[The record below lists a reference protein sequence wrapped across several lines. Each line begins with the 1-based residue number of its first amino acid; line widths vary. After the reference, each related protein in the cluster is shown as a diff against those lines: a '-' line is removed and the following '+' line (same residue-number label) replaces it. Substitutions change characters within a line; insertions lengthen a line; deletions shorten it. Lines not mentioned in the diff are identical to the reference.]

1 MRWLNSTP
9 RLQKIGMKYE
19 FIVATNHQRMSP
31 LELWEFWRK
40 KFHLTRWEKNA
51 GTSNSQAG
59 AQTIIKSIVHR
70 VLEAAICDIDDISY
84 SPTPSTVFVD
94 NTVETWKFGL
104 NMKPMPRKLEWRAWY
119 HRAKVIYFCLHSHLS
134 NGDKQLNAD
143 VFSMPR
149 WA

>member
-1 MRWLNSTP
+1 MRWLSSTT
-9 RLQKIGMKYE
+9 RLQKIGMNKE
-19 FIVATNHQRMSP
+19 FIVITNHQRMSP

-40 KFHLTRWEKNA
+40 KFHLTRWKKNA

-70 VLEAAICDIDDISY
+70 LLESAICDIDDILY

-104 NMKPMPRKLEWRAWY
+104 NMKPMPRTLEWRAWY
-119 HRAKVIYFCLHSHLS
+119 SEPRLFTFVFTVIWVMRTSS
-134 NGDKQLNAD
+134 
-143 VFSMPR
+143 SMQTFFQYLGG
-149 WA
+149 A